1 MNVVDDFT
9 RECLAIDVAFSFG
22 SFDVIRC
29 FEQIADD
36 RSLPQ
41 MIRFDN
47 GPEFTS
53 RAMLQWAATKS
64 IDLQFIQP
72 GKPTQNAHKNR

>member
-1 MNVVDDFT
+1 
-9 RECLAIDVAFSFG
+9 
-22 SFDVIRC
+22 
-29 FEQIADD
+29 
-36 RSLPQ
+36 

-64 IDLQFIQP
+64 IALQFIQP
-72 GKPTQNAHKNR
+72 GKPTQNATSNL